1 MGSSGAPE
9 LTAQEMSN
17 IACGGRSRRATIL
30 GIGTAV
36 PAHVYE
42 QKSFPD
48 YYFEITNSNHL
59 VDLKAKFA
67 SICEKTSTEKRH
79 MYISDEWLRANPSVT
94 AYMSTSLNVRQQV
107 AEEGIPRLGAE
118 AARNAISD
126 WGKPASGITH
136 VVFATTSTGCLPSA
150 DCVLIKLLG
159 LPPTTKR
166 VMLYQAGCFGGTT
179 ALRVSKDIAENNPGA
194 RVLVVTSEVM
204 SLVLRGPSES
214 HIGNL
219 VGQAV
224 FGDAAGAVVVGCCP
238 AADERPM
245 FELVRAS
252 QDVIPGTEDAV
263 VVKVRQEG
271 VVITMHRDVPLHV
284 SNSVGAIVK
293 SALQE
298 IMPAPAPEMKS
309 DDMFWLL
316 HAGGRGIVDG
326 VEKRLALREEKL
338 AATREVMRQYGNTR
352 SSTVFLAMEEMRR
365 RSDEQ
370 GMATAGEG
378 LEWGML
384 IAFGPG
390 LTLETMLL
398 RALPIVNHANM

>member
-9 LTAQEMSN
+9 LTHEMSSN
-17 IACGGRSRRATIL
+17 PCAGGRATIL

-48 YYFEITNSNHL
+48 YYFEITDSNHL

-67 SICEKTSTEKRH
+67 NICEKTSTEKRH

-118 AARNAISD
+118 AARRAIDD
-126 WGKPASGITH
+126 WGKPASSLTH
-136 VVFATTSTGCLPSA
+136 IVFATTSTGCLPSA
-150 DCVLIKLLG
+150 DVVLIKLLG
-159 LPPTTKR
+159 LPPSTKR

-179 ALRVSKDIAENNPGA
+179 ALRVAKDIAESNHGA

-204 SLVLRGPSES
+204 SLVIRGPNES

-238 AADERPM
+238 TADEHRPM

-252 QDVIPGTEDAV
+252 QDVIPGTDDAV

-284 SNSVGAIVK
+284 SNAIGGVVK
-293 SALQE
+293 STFHE
-298 IMPAPAPEMKS
+298 IDMKITS
-309 DDMFWLL
+309 YNEAFWLL

-326 VEKRLALREEKL
+326 VEERLGLGGEKL

-352 SSTVFLAMEEMRR
+352 SSTIFLAMEEMKR
-365 RSDEQ
+365 RSEER

-398 RALPIVNHANM
+398 RAVPRNS

>member
-1 MGSSGAPE
+1 MGSSGAAE
-9 LTAQEMSN
+9 LTHEMTN
-17 IACGGRSRRATIL
+17 NPCAGGRATIL

-36 PAHVYE
+36 PVHVYE

-48 YYFEITNSNHL
+48 YYFEITKSNHL

-67 SICEKTSTEKRH
+67 NICEKTSTEKRH

-94 AYMSTSLNVRQQV
+94 AYMSTSLNLRQQV

-118 AARNAISD
+118 AARNAIDD
-126 WGKPASGITH
+126 WGKPASSLTH
-136 VVFATTSTGCLPSA
+136 IVFATTSTGCLPSA
-150 DCVLIKLLG
+150 DVVLIKLLG
-159 LPPTTKR
+159 LPLSTKR

-179 ALRVSKDIAENNPGA
+179 ALRVAKDIAESNPEA

-204 SLVLRGPSES
+204 SLVIRGPSES

-224 FGDAAGAVVVGCCP
+224 FGDAAGAVVVGCRP
-238 AADERPM
+238 TAGERPV

-252 QDVIPGTEDAV
+252 QDVIPGTDDAV

-284 SNSVGAIVK
+284 SNAIGGVVK
-293 SALQE
+293 SAFQE
-298 IMPAPAPEMKS
+298 MDTTITSYNEA
-309 DDMFWLL
+309 FWLL

-326 VEKRLALREEKL
+326 VEERLGLGEEKL

-352 SSTVFLAMEEMRR
+352 SSTIFLAMEEMKR
-365 RSDEQ
+365 RSEER

-398 RALPIVNHANM
+398 RALPRNM